1 MDFTAGQHKQ
11 AGLSFSPLKA
21 LISPRPIGWISS
33 ISPAGVANLAPY
45 SFFNAVAELPPMVMF
60 ISAPDV
66 RDDQPDKTGFAKD
79 SLQNILDSREF
90 GVNITSAD
98 QLDQMVAS
106 SRPVGAGI
114 DEFELAGLEKK
125 QAKTINAP
133 LVAGAPAHL
142 ECHYYDHINLPD
154 NGKGQHSIMVLGRIS
169 HIHIDDRV
177 ISDGRV
183 DVSAFR
189 PVSRLG
195 YRDYDLVT
203 DPFEVPEHG

>member
-1 MDFTAGQHKQ
+1 MDFTAGQHIQ
-11 AGLSFSPLKA
+11 AGLKYSPLKA

-33 ISPAGVANLAPY
+33 ISPSGNANLAPY

-60 ISAPDV
+60 ISAPDL
-66 RDDQPDKTGFAKD
+66 RQERQDASGFAKD
-79 SLQNILDSREF
+79 SLQNILDTKEF
-90 GVNITSAD
+90 GVNITSSN
-98 QLDQMVAS
+98 QLKQMVIS
-106 SRPVGAGI
+106 SQTVPAET
-114 DEFELAGLEKK
+114 DEFALAGLEKK
-125 QAKTINAP
+125 QAKTIKAP

-154 NGKGQHSIMVLGRIS
+154 NGKGTHSVMVLGRIT
-169 HIHIDDRV
+169 HIHIDDKV

-183 DVSAFR
+183 DVSAFQ

>member
-11 AGLSFSPLKA
+11 AGLTYSPLKA
-21 LISPRPIGWISS
+21 LIAPRPIGWISS
-33 ISPAGVANLAPY
+33 LSPSGVANLAPY

-60 ISAPDV
+60 ISAPDM
-66 RDDQPDKTGFAKD
+66 REDRPDTAKFAKD
-79 SLQNILDSREF
+79 SLQNILDTKEF

-98 QLDQMVAS
+98 QLDQMVLS
-106 SRPVGAGI
+106 SRPVAAGV

-125 QAKTINAP
+125 QAKTIKAP
-133 LVAGAPAHL
+133 LVEGAPAHL

-154 NGKGQHSIMVLGRIS
+154 NGKGQHSIMVLGHIT
-169 HIHIDDRV
+169 HIHIDDRA
-177 ISDGRV
+177 IKDGRV
-183 DVSAFR
+183 DVSVFR